1 VLTFESSQEF
11 GSFSAEL
18 QSAFKAVVDEEFA
31 AAQEKA
37 GISIAVFSGGLLWR
51 YALGEASSTTNMTT
65 STPIPI
71 GSTSKTFVSA
81 LVLTQIAEGLYELT
95 DSLEQ
100 VLSGHPAYESFDKTR
115 INPDVTVEEMLAM
128 RSGLAEFND
137 NREGTRGF
145 FSNATWEPADNVNLV
160 QSSFAEA
167 GAFDYNDTNLVLLG
181 LVAEFH
187 GSGNLNNLY
196 SQVFF
201 EPLGIAAVLP
211 PQDVVPSDTALPY
224 GDLVPH
230 AEGFGNI
237 IDAAP
242 YDFDHY
248 WFGQGRLRWP
258 CCGLITTAENLARWG
273 YELYSSN
280 GAAVPESARM
290 KLFDALLTDPVFYQG
305 LMQNYGYFT
314 TQRTYVLPSSATVTT
329 VGHPG
334 AGGGYSTLLRYSPEL
349 DLVVVLLA
357 NSLLQVAGTCGS
369 IEGQRDVRH
378 CLAARIFAAYTE

>member
-1 VLTFESSQEF
+1 MLTFESSQEF
-11 GSFSAEL
+11 GSFPTDT
-18 QSAFKAVVDEEFA
+18 QSAFKVVVDEEFA

-37 GISIAVFSGGLLWR
+37 GISIAVFSGGTLWT
-51 YALGEASSTTNMTT
+51 YALGEASSTTNMTP
-65 STPIPI
+65 STPIAI

-115 INPDVTVEEMLAM
+115 INPDVTVEEMLSM
-128 RSGLAEFND
+128 RSGLGDYHD
-137 NREGTRGF
+137 NREGKKDF
-145 FSNATWEPADNVNLV
+145 FSNPTWEPADSVNLV
-160 QSSFAEA
+160 QTSFTEP
-167 GAFDYNDTNLVLLG
+167 GAFDYNDTNLALLG

-187 GSGNLNNLY
+187 GNANLNNLY
-196 SQVFF
+196 SQTFF
-201 EPLGIAAVLP
+201 EPLDIAAVLP
-211 PQDVVPSDTALPY
+211 PHDAVPADTAFPY
-224 GDLVPH
+224 GDLSPH

-242 YDFDHY
+242 YDFDYY
-248 WFGQGRLRWP
+248 WFGQGRVRWP

-280 GAAVPESARM
+280 GAAVADSVRTQ
-290 KLFDALLTDPVFYQG
+290 LFDALLTDPVFYQG
-305 LMQNYGYFT
+305 IMQNYGYFT
-314 TQRTYVLPSSATVTT
+314 TQRTYVLPSSANFTT

-349 DLVVVLLA
+349 DVVVVLLA
-357 NSLLQVAGTCGS
+357 NSLLQERGTCGS
-369 IEGQRDVRH
+369 LEGQRDVRH
-378 CLAARIFAAYTE
+378 CLASRIFATYAG